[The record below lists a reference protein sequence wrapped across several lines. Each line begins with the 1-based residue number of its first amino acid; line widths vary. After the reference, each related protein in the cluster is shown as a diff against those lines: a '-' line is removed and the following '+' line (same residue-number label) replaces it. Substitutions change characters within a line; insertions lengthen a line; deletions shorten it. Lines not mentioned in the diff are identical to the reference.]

1 MHSLLG
7 IALAIFAA
15 GIAAGFGIAGLAA
28 PKPSPAPVGVTR
40 YMSGLRDHDGQQI
53 WASYSPAHQ
62 EQLVREGDSEDATIA
77 FFDDQRQKGARIDE
91 EAYVGGY
98 QAAESGY
105 YLFVTRHFR
114 PNAAPI
120 EVVWIFQTDDQGLI
134 DRIVI

>member
-1 MHSLLG
+1 V
-7 IALAIFAA
+7 
-15 GIAAGFGIAGLAA
+15 AGFGAASFAGSH
-28 PKPSPAPVGVTR
+28 PPPAPAGVVR
-40 YMSGLRDHDGQQI
+40 YMDALRRHDGQQI

-98 QAAESGY
+98 QATESGY
-105 YLFVTRHFR
+105 YLCVTRHFR
-114 PNAAPI
+114 PNQAPI